1 MRPTYIWTSLLSI
14 ALCTTAVAGEEPAA
28 KDQPEVTLKQTD
40 YAGFFKVVADHK
52 GKVVLVD
59 VWGEF

>member
-1 MRPTYIWTSLLSI
+1 MRPSYVWTSLLSLT
-14 ALCTTAVAGEEPAA
+14 LCSAAVTREEP
-28 KDQPEVTLKQTD
+28 KDQAEVTLKQTD
-40 YAGFFKVVADHK
+40 YAGFFKVVAEHK

>member
-1 MRPTYIWTSLLSI
+1 MRPTYIWTSLLSVT
-14 ALCTTAVAGEEPAA
+14 LCSAAVAGEEP
-28 KDQPEVTLKQTD
+28 KDPAEVTLKHTD
-40 YAGFFKVVADHK
+40 YAGFFKVVAELK